1 MTTVSAASSRQRAD
15 ICASW
20 PSAAALSST
29 SRSSFS
35 RIISTWHSGSPK
47 RTLYSI
53 SFGPVGGDH
62 QAGEQHARERRAE
75 LGHAAH
81 GRLDDLAH
89 GPLDHV
95 RRHHRRR
102 RIGAH
107 AAGVRAGVAVADAL
121 VVLRRAERQRGLAV
135 AQAEEARLLAIEEF
149 LDHHLGAG
157 SAEGAAESRLDRGQ
171 RLVDRHGDGHAL
183 AGGEAVGLDD
193 DRRALRRGYRLAP
206 LGSSVKRP

>member
-15 ICASW
+15 MWASW

-35 RIISTWHSGSPK
+35 RSISTWHSGSPK

-53 SFGPVGGDH
+53 SFGPSAVIIRP
-62 QAGEQHARERRAE
+62 ANSTPVKRRAE

-89 GPLDHV
+89 RPLDHL

-107 AAGVRAGVAVADAL
+107 AAGVGAGVAVADAL
-121 VVLRRAERQRGLAV
+121 VVLRRAERQRGPAV
-135 AQAEEARLLAIEEF
+135 AQTEEARLLAVQEF
-149 LDHHLGAG
+149 LDDDLGAG
-157 SAEGAAESRLDRGQ
+157 GRRRRRRDRPRPRPVPRRRSWPPSRPC
-171 RLVDRHGDGHAL
+171 
-183 AGGEAVGLDD
+183 
-193 DRRALRRGYRLAP
+193 RRRCRRP
-206 LGSSVKRP
+206 